1 MTELTDIAAPARA
14 EDTRVIAVVSAA
26 HFVSHY
32 YILLLPPLF
41 LFVRAEYG
49 VSFTELG
56 FALAA
61 FNVVSAVLQTPAGFL
76 VDRWSARLVLV
87 VGLALGAGAFAVAGL
102 VHAFWLMVAMFA
114 VAGIGNTAYHPADYS
129 LLSHHVS
136 SERIGQAYSIHAFA
150 GFAGTAVA
158 PATLLLME
166 SVWGWRGAFLASAV
180 MGALVALVLLFM
192 RDATPVAHTTGK
204 PADDQP
210 AGWQL
215 LMSGPILL
223 NLLFFILLALLSG
236 GMNNYFVVALNSLFG
251 TPLGVANTALTAY
264 LSLMAAGVLAGG
276 LVVTRTSRHVLVA
289 VLGLSIATATAALLA
304 AVDLGTV
311 LLMVVMSVGGFF
323 TGILVPSRD
332 LIVREST
339 PAGSFGKVFGF
350 VTTGFNL
357 GGIVAPLIFGPL
369 MDHGQPQM
377 VFWLVALF
385 CLLSIG
391 TVIGGGKSAAKSRSA
406 DA

>member
-1 MTELTDIAAPARA
+1 MTQLTDIAAPARA

-87 VGLALGAGAFAVAGL
+87 VGLLLGAGAFAVVGL
-102 VHAFWLMVAMFA
+102 VHSFWLMFLMFGI
-114 VAGIGNTAYHPADYS
+114 AGIGNTAYHPADYS

-150 GFAGTAVA
+150 GFAGSAVA

-166 SVWGWRGAFLASAV
+166 SLWGWRGAFFVSAG

-192 RDATPVAHTTGK
+192 RDATPVSHASAK
-204 PADDQP
+204 ADDGAP

-215 LMSGPILL
+215 LFSGPILR
-223 NLLFFILLALLSG
+223 NLIFFILLALLSG
-236 GMNNYFVVALNSLFG
+236 GMNNYSVVALNAING
-251 TPLGVANTALTAY
+251 TPLAIGNTALTAY

-289 VLGLSIATATAALLA
+289 VLGLGVAITLAVLLA
-304 AVDLGTV
+304 TVDLGSV
-311 LLMVVMSVGGFF
+311 LLMIAMSVGGFF

-339 PAGSFGKVFGF
+339 PPGSFGKVFGF

-369 MDHGQPQM
+369 MDHGSPNL
-377 VFWLVALF
+377 VFWLVAAF

-391 TVIGGGKSAAKSRSA
+391 TVIGGKVKSGAANA
-406 DA
+406 